1 MNDLDFQKD
10 VMRYLK
16 NIVNKLIHLNSRVHQ
31 VEVQCA
37 KLETIQ
43 MSGFRATGEAF
54 HQTKTCVNA
63 LATLQE
69 DTMDNLAECSG
80 AIQDN
85 TWHSS

>member
-1 MNDLDFQKD
+1 MNDIDFQKD

-16 NIVNKLIHLNSRVHQ
+16 NIVNKLIHLNTRVHQ
-31 VEVQCA
+31 VELQCA

-43 MSGFRATGEAF
+43 MSTGEAF

-69 DTMDNLAECSG
+69 DTMDNLAECG
-80 AIQDN
+80 CAIQDN
-85 TWHSS
+85 TWLP